1 MKCALQAYLAYRNGL
16 ISSRY
21 LSLISCISQ
30 LLISWRYSSSISRGS
45 KCSSRRTMNYDIYKV
60 HSKFVSDTGLCTDGT
75 DFEFPTFY
83 KPKNMRKLRLQLF
96 MRRGQRYIGKI
107 LSKADKS
114 NLLELSEDLS
124 ISKFRPLWIYQ
135 WFFGFFYL
143 SGILELIEIDILIKS
158 TQEVINKLSIT
169 DKIT

>member
-1 MKCALQAYLAYRNGL
+1 
-16 ISSRY
+16 
-21 LSLISCISQ
+21 
-30 LLISWRYSSSISRGS
+30 
-45 KCSSRRTMNYDIYKV
+45 MNYDIYKV

-83 KPKNMRKLRLQLF
+83 KPKNMRKTRLQLF
-96 MRRGQRYIGKI
+96 MRRGQRNIGKI

-135 WFFGFFYL
+135 
-143 SGILELIEIDILIKS
+143 
-158 TQEVINKLSIT
+158 
-169 DKIT
+169 